1 MQAIAPKLDHEQQRQ
16 VTHEPLGPDA
26 GPAAEFSSG
35 PASAKSASLPLHEL
49 SLADDDD
56 DDDDDD
62 FDHDLRAGDHI
73 CRWTYIAIYPIQI
86 HGIVLSAGPGI
97 ITLVDFGASSQS
109 ADRMGPPDAATG
121 REETAGRDDGE
132 AQRVGQA
139 AIEGG
144 IQGDQRLEILTVTDP
159 DLIKRWKKI
168 NYGTKIKK
176 GKLKRLF
183 SSIMGGGEKKE
194 KKAEAKAS
202 AGKGGKI
209 SLVSSDGTT
218 ATAEALSAED
228 RGEGGD
234 AAAKTTAAAP
244 GEEPN
249 ELPQLSP
256 SMPDSDPNDV
266 VLGRV
271 RYLLEHEEV
280 EKEGNGKGKHS
291 NRVLPPYHLFYANS
305 ECIAVWCK
313 TGRFSTLQ
321 ASFFLQTTALGQA
334 KTAATVSLYM
344 AGQTVAMSV
353 PAGGV
358 LGWFGATTT
367 ATVPLLSAQ
376 PWLIPALAGYGIA
389 AVGTP
394 YIVLMKARGQWEVS
408 TMTLNDGFWAWAG
421 PEVYVAA
428 IHSWSGLA
436 RPSERR
442 QLPVR

>member
-1 MQAIAPKLDHEQQRQ
+1 MCI
-16 VTHEPLGPDA
+16 
-26 GPAAEFSSG
+26 
-35 PASAKSASLPLHEL
+35 
-49 SLADDDD
+49 
-56 DDDDDD
+56 
-62 FDHDLRAGDHI
+62 
-73 CRWTYIAIYPIQI
+73 
-86 HGIVLSAGPGI
+86 
-97 ITLVDFGASSQS
+97 
-109 ADRMGPPDAATG
+109 
-121 REETAGRDDGE
+121 RD
-132 AQRVGQA
+132 
-139 AIEGG
+139 
-144 IQGDQRLEILTVTDP
+144 
-159 DLIKRWKKI
+159 
-168 NYGTKIKK
+168 
-176 GKLKRLF
+176 
-183 SSIMGGGEKKE
+183 S
-194 KKAEAKAS
+194 
-202 AGKGGKI
+202 
-209 SLVSSDGTT
+209 
-218 ATAEALSAED
+218 
-228 RGEGGD
+228 
-234 AAAKTTAAAP
+234 
-244 GEEPN
+244 
-249 ELPQLSP
+249 
-256 SMPDSDPNDV
+256 
-266 VLGRV
+266 
-271 RYLLEHEEV
+271 
-280 EKEGNGKGKHS
+280 S